1 MFTEPDNQLFVEGRG
16 HFSRAY
22 SRSFF
27 SQFLDLV
34 RGKPMELLS
43 FDEVKDKLDLQNQTY
58 RGLHDIPLDRI
69 VGSVGRSKDFTR
81 RFLPKNS
88 SMSDRWSRIYALFHS
103 QEGPPPIEV
112 YLIDD
117 VYFVRDGN
125 HRVSVARELGF
136 ETMQA
141 YVTEL
146 TTPIDLEPDMTPA
159 QWDSAT
165 AYAGFLTETGLNKTR
180 PQQVSIRITEPGGY
194 QVLLEHVRLF
204 RKVFNHQMGQDIS
217 LEEAAAQWYDTVYR
231 PAITL
236 IRKYDILDEDDPHTE
251 ADLYIWMLEHLRL
264 VQQEYGEAPL
274 RLSDALVDYLATNKI
289 AVPKDLI
296 LEDDDAIDLG

>member
-1 MFTEPDNQLFVEGRG
+1 MYNDADSHYFVEGRSR
-16 HFSRAY
+16 FSQAY
-22 SRSFF
+22 SQRFF
-27 SQFLDLV
+27 SQILDLV
-34 RGKPMELLS
+34 RGKPMELWS

-88 SMSDRWSRIYALFHS
+88 NMSERWSRIYALFHS

-125 HRVSVARELGF
+125 HRVSVARELDF
-136 ETMQA
+136 KTIQA

-146 TTPIDLEPDMTPA
+146 ATPIDLEPDMTPA
-159 QWDSAT
+159 DWDSAA
-165 AYAGFLTETGLNKTR
+165 AYARFLNETGLENTR
-180 PQQVSIRITEPGGY
+180 PQQVSIRITQPGGY

-204 RKVFNHQMGQDIS
+204 HKVYNYQTEEEIT

-236 IRKYDILDEDDPHTE
+236 IRKYHILDEDDPHTE
-251 ADLYIWMLEHLRL
+251 ADLYIWMLEHLRQL
-264 VQQEYGEAPL
+264 QQEYDEAPM
-274 RLSDALVDYLATNKI
+274 RLSDALVDYLAANKI
-289 AVPKDLI
+289 AVPKELI
-296 LEDDDAIDLG
+296 LEDDDAIDLS